1 MEELNVIDSKD
12 RKSLSVDRATYDKL
26 GEICAIENRNFISQ
40 LQVLINK
47 ELVRLKQSNQV
58 EV

>member
-1 MEELNVIDSKD
+1 MEELNAIDSKD

>member
-1 MEELNVIDSKD
+1 MEELKAIDPKH

-26 GEICAIENRNFISQ
+26 VEICSIENRNYISQ

-47 ELVRLKQSNQV
+47 ELARLRQSNQV